1 MKSDLMELIETH
13 PRTPEGIELY
23 KVVIGQSSAHGTP
36 LPMEFAEGPEIEVG
50 WDEEV
55 PLEYPNPTIH
65 RISPQVVDRHAGEGW
80 IFGWSEELRVLV
92 IWPDV
97 WTGVGARG
105 KPPRLG

>member
-1 MKSDLMELIETH
+1 MELIETH

-23 KVVIGQSSAHGTP
+23 KVVVGHSSAHGTP
-36 LPMEFAEGPEIEVG
+36 LEMEFAEAPEIQAT
-50 WDEEV
+50 WDEPV
-55 PLEYPNPTIH
+55 PDKVPVPTIH
-65 RISPQVVDRHAGEGW
+65 RNSPQVVDRHAGEGW

-97 WTGVGARG
+97 WTGEGARV